1 MKLMKNLHA
10 GLKFGWLAP
19 LAALGLVLA
28 PHASADTMLLADTTL
43 VTGSESAVYSFVAP
57 TAGTVT
63 ATLMNQNWPTPL
75 SALSFA
81 ATSASSVISA
91 WSAPVI
97 EAESFQVGAGT
108 YFAHVNATASGPL
121 DLGLYSLNLSFAPA
135 GTVPLPSSDW
145 MLLGATLALFG
156 LVRFSSA
163 FAAFERFRNGLR
175 LQGLRG

>member
-1 MKLMKNLHA
+1 MKSMKNPFA
-10 GLKFGWLAP
+10 GLKFGRLAP
-19 LAALGLVLA
+19 LALLGLVLA
-28 PHASADTMLLADTTL
+28 PHARADTMLLSDTTM
-43 VTGSESAVYSFVAP
+43 VTGSESAVFSFSAP

-63 ATLMNQNWPTPL
+63 ATLQNQSWPTPL

-97 EAESFQVGAGT
+97 QAESFQVGAGT

-121 DLGLYSLNLSFAPA
+121 DLGLFSLNLSFVPA

-145 MLLGATLALFG
+145 MLLGATLGLFG
-156 LVRFSSA
+156 LIRASSA
-163 FAAFERFRNGLR
+163 FASFERFRDGMR
-175 LQGLRG
+175 LQA